1 MATRGEFAMLTRG
14 TICVFTLAWLLLA
27 TISLS
32 PVLQAAGTPEGDS
45 KEVSDLLAQAKG
57 QAGQLKLD
65 AADMET
71 FTRTNVS
78 WESNAAK
85 ITAIK
90 DHVNKVADT
99 VAKLNQLRDT
109 ASSWQKTAID
119 RVNPLLQEL
128 ASNTTAIIDHLNK
141 EKGGR
146 LNTPEHKEY
155 LKSNAE
161 LAANLSSTIADFVDY
176 GKTKAKFDKE
186 ARELEVSER

>member
-1 MATRGEFAMLTRG
+1 MHHRSKGEPNGNEGRMRNVHPG
-14 TICVFTLAWLLLA
+14 NHCVLTLAWLLLA

-71 FTRTNVS
+71 FTRTNVT
-78 WESNAAK
+78 WESHAAK

-99 VAKLNQLRDT
+99 VAKLNQLHDT
-109 ASSWQKTAID
+109 ASPWQ
-119 RVNPLLQEL
+119 
-128 ASNTTAIIDHLNK
+128 
-141 EKGGR
+141 
-146 LNTPEHKEY
+146 
-155 LKSNAE
+155 
-161 LAANLSSTIADFVDY
+161 
-176 GKTKAKFDKE
+176 
-186 ARELEVSER
+186 

>member
-1 MATRGEFAMLTRG
+1 MSTRK
-14 TICVFTLAWLLLA
+14 TICFFTLALLLSA
-27 TISLS
+27 TTFLS
-32 PVLQAAGTPEGDS
+32 PVLRAAGTPQEDS

-71 FTRTNVS
+71 FTRTNVT
-78 WESNAAK
+78 WESHAAK

-90 DHVNKVADT
+90 DHTNKVADT
-99 VAKLNQLRDT
+99 VAKLNQLHDT
-109 ASSWQKTAID
+109 ASPWQKTAID

-161 LAANLSSTIADFVDY
+161 LAANLSSTIGDFVDY

>member
-1 MATRGEFAMLTRG
+1 
-14 TICVFTLAWLLLA
+14 LA

-71 FTRTNVS
+71 FTRTNVT
-78 WESNAAK
+78 WESHAAK
-85 ITAIK
+85 ITAVK

-99 VAKLNQLRDT
+99 VAKLNQVRDT
-109 ASSWQKTAID
+109 ASPWQKTAID

-128 ASNTTAIIDHLNK
+128 ASNSTAIIDHLNK
-141 EKGGR
+141 ER
-146 LNTPEHKEY
+146 
-155 LKSNAE
+155 
-161 LAANLSSTIADFVDY
+161 AD
-176 GKTKAKFDKE
+176 G
-186 ARELEVSER
+186 